1 MFRDNLS
8 VPTSRVKNPRR
19 VGPKDYSET
28 SVRYYHY
35 TLPNGAEQRSSHLL
49 RDGNLKVLYV
59 CEKYCSLLGCY
70 TMCFGRHTK
79 VAEESAVA
87 IFRLSKKESSIL
99 KTWAAHYCA
108 NLVSIFQIVC
118 SIVPHFKFVTVE
130 HVTCIIVLKKLG
142 WRNLKFWQWKLTA
155 EKVTPFEFLMSNFRI
170 YCPNFRNSN
179 VLHNRTAIDS
189 DLRNICGTKFSLRPC
204 WSYGTPSW

>member
-1 MFRDNLS
+1 M
-8 VPTSRVKNPRR
+8 KNIAVCWGVTPY
-19 VGPKDYSET
+19 VLVDILK
-28 SVRYYHY
+28 
-35 TLPNGAEQRSSHLL
+35 LL
-49 RDGNLKVLYV
+49 RNL
-59 CEKYCSLLGCY
+59 LLPSSGY
-70 TMCFGRHTK
+70 Q
-79 VAEESAVA
+79 
-87 IFRLSKKESSIL
+87 KKESSIL
-99 KTWAAHYCA
+99 KTRAAHYCA